1 MLVLFEFVVASILSS
16 ILLFTAYAVCGL
28 FLYSRL
34 DGRSMVVVDQVV
46 SGNVSKIL
54 CLSDYEGSAT
64 GSLWC
69 FLRVLGGGGLAV
81 VWPRPFPVVIFLN
94 LVCCPLMGASA
105 RRYLYVLPV

>member
-1 MLVLFEFVVASILSS
+1 
-16 ILLFTAYAVCGL
+16 
-28 FLYSRL
+28 
-34 DGRSMVVVDQVV
+34 MVVVDQVV

-81 VWPRPFPVVIFLN
+81 VWPRPFPVSTCQRPFRTVSLLLLDLCWKFGRLITCVKVVIFLN